1 MIELA
6 CPHCGAS
13 QRLRP
18 ESAGERVACGACG
31 KTFKVPLASGSFSS
45 SGSAARGPESSESAS
60 AATRP
65 SDSTSA
71 PRISRPSAEL
81 EPRESGGFPEAAGAG
96 ATKPREA
103 LDLDLDLDN
112 PFGDSSPATRTS
124 QFAGQKSTKALISN
138 PLGSA
143 SEPAAKSK
151 PEVDLATSI
160 GRPPLEPLRLDESVG
175 SGGADES
182 EIRVCCPVCE
192 SVTWVKA
199 HKAGT
204 RIACSDCGTSVE
216 VPRSSTTSTK
226 GTTPKTSSVSRW
238 KEDDAKAQEVA
249 RAKAA
254 ENLGRID
261 PSLHVGV
268 ARKWGEAK
276 PQEDAELETLD
287 PVEKILRQRKL
298 VDEPLHGARKSSDE
312 GVKGEAGEGAAAP
325 KQIGEWLREA
335 GLVFATPAAIGAALF
350 VGFAVILSEAATA
363 TVIWGAQQENA
374 ANLFSLLGW
383 VVSFPIGLFWLFTS
397 SVVGGTVVADT
408 ANGSKRVESWPPL
421 EPIELMRAILPFLV
435 PLIAALVPALLLT
448 QMVINVGAPWWVVS
462 WITPLV
468 RWMLLPVFLLSSMRA
483 GSPWHLLHRPT
494 IELWKNSPA
503 TRTFYVLSAIV
514 VFLAYLANA
523 ASLSL
528 GMCVAVPAGALQ
540 GFLWV
545 LNARLLGLLL
555 RNLEEE
561 AVS

>member
-1 MIELA
+1 M
-6 CPHCGAS
+6 
-13 QRLRP
+13 
-18 ESAGERVACGACG
+18 
-31 KTFKVPLASGSFSS
+31 
-45 SGSAARGPESSESAS
+45 
-60 AATRP
+60 
-65 SDSTSA
+65 
-71 PRISRPSAEL
+71 
-81 EPRESGGFPEAAGAG
+81 GGTG
-96 ATKPREA
+96 ATKPPEA

-112 PFGDSSPATRTS
+112 PFGDSSPTTRTS
-124 QFAGQKSTKALISN
+124 KSEESKSTKAPVNHPFGI
-138 PLGSA
+138 A
-143 SEPAAKSK
+143 SEPAVKSK
-151 PEVDLATSI
+151 PEVDWATSI
-160 GRPPLEPLRLDESVG
+160 GRPPLEPLRLDEAVG

-192 SVTWVKA
+192 SVTWVKS

-226 GTTPKTSSVSRW
+226 SPALKTSSSSRW
-238 KEDDAKAQEVA
+238 KEDEAKAQEVA
-249 RAKAA
+249 RGKAA
-254 ENLGRID
+254 ENLGKID
-261 PSLHVGV
+261 ASLHVGV

-276 PQEDAELETLD
+276 PQQEAELEALD

-298 VDEPLHGARKSSDE
+298 VDEPLHGARKSADE
-312 GVKGEAGEGAAAP
+312 DVKGDTREGAAAP
-325 KQIGEWLREA
+325 KQVGEWLRQA
-335 GLVFATPAAIGAALF
+335 GLVFATPAAIGAALV

-421 EPIELMRAILPFLV
+421 EPIELMKAVLPFLV

-448 QMVINVGAPWWVVS
+448 QMVINVGAPWWAVS

-494 IELWKNSPA
+494 IELWKSSPA
-503 TRTFYVLSAIV
+503 TRTYYVLSGIV

-528 GMCVAVPAGALQ
+528 GLCVALPAGALQ

-545 LNARLLGLLL
+545 LNTRLLGLLL
-555 RNLEEE
+555 RNLEEAAGSE
-561 AVS
+561 ERA